1 MQHHQMLVAVGGC
14 VTEGHLVAAA
24 EAVVFIVAQK
34 AHGGRRV
41 AGHPILHG
49 GLGAIGGA
57 VVDDDALPHP
67 GQNVRVQQLRQHA
80 RDLFFTVVSGD
91 ENK

>member
-1 MQHHQMLVAVGGC
+1 MLNGVLEC
-14 VTEGHLVAAA
+14 HFMAAA
-24 EAVVFIVAQK
+24 QAIVLVVAQQ
-34 AHGGRRV
+34 ADRGLRV
-41 AGHPILHG
+41 GLHPALHG